1 MKIAIAT
8 PLYPPDLGGPA
19 KYAAGIE
26 EECKRRGI
34 VADVIAYGAAERTLP
49 IGLRHLWYFFRLLPA
64 AQGADFILA
73 LDTWSVGLPAVFAS
87 KVSGKPLSVRIGGD
101 YLWERYCERH
111 APLKLSEFYDK
122 TRFTG
127 LDRFI
132 FSATKFFLDHADRLL
147 FTTRWQA
154 EIWKEAYQIPEGKI
168 TLLENYFPSE
178 RAFGDAKNHAFVFAG
193 RDIAIK
199 NSTRVHDAFA
209 HARARFPDITLDT
222 RVLAPAEH
230 ARRMKECYAVLIGS
244 ISEVNPNQAVDAITA
259 GKPFIAPRDSGA
271 YERLHEVGTFVDTMD
286 VAALAHAIETL
297 ADPSGYA
304 NAEARVRAFTFSHPW
319 SAIVDEILAAVKSL

>member
-34 VADVIAYGAAERTLP
+34 AVQVIAYGPAERALP

-64 AQGADFILA
+64 AQGADFIFA
-73 LDTWSVGLPAVFAS
+73 LDTWSVGLPAVLAA
-87 KVSGKPLSVRIGGD
+87 KITGKPLLVRIGGD
-101 YLWERYCERH
+101 YLWERYCQSH
-111 APLKLSEFYDK
+111 TPLKLSEFYEK
-122 TRFTG
+122 TQLSGF
-127 LDRFI
+127 DHFI

-154 EIWKEAYQIPEGKI
+154 DIWKEAYRIPERKI

-199 NSTRVHDAFA
+199 NSRRVHDAFA

-222 RVLAPAEH
+222 RVLAPAAH
-230 ARRMKECYAVLIGS
+230 AERIKNCYAVLIGS
-244 ISEVNPNQAVDAITA
+244 VSEVNPNQAVDAVAT
-259 GKPFIAPRDSGA
+259 GKPFIAPSDSGA
-271 YERLHEVGTFVDTMD
+271 YERLHETGTFVDTTD
-286 VAALAHAIETL
+286 VAALARAIETL
-297 ADPSGYA
+297 AEPSGYA
-304 NAEARVRAFTFSHPW
+304 KAEARVRAFTFSHSW
-319 SAIVDEILAAVKSL
+319 SAIVDEIIRAAHAS